1 MINNAPGQVDP
12 ITMNKREKE
21 MYLCVLSSLAEEN
34 DPPYDP
40 SPHLEGRKW
49 RHHVVQKSNVEEQ
62 IRSLMDDGVDVFIN
76 LCDGTPDEPVSGV
89 KLVKALEKLG
99 AAYTGASHE
108 FFDPTR
114 QEMKR
119 AAARVGVPTPA
130 ATFVKSMADVERAG
144 RTLRFP
150 MLVKP
155 PHGYASFGIRRESR
169 VTNVDDLKKQ
179 AAITMKDDGRALIEE
194 FIEGREFTCL
204 VAEDPDDPAHVWSF
218 QPVEF
223 IFPEGES
230 FKHYNMK
237 WVDYE
242 KMNVVIVDNPA
253 YDKRLREY
261 TVKVFQALNGNGY
274 ARCDFRLGV
283 DGEFY
288 MLEINPNCGIFYPP
302 SAPGSADFSLLNDP
316 IGHQG
321 FMDLIIRSAL
331 KHQAD
336 SLRVAPAIV
345 RKREMVKQEVVRP
358 QAKRQAVKRET
369 AKRTG

>member
-1 MINNAPGQVDP
+1 
-12 ITMNKREKE
+12 
-21 MYLCVLSSLAEEN
+21 MYLCVLSSLPEEP

-49 RHHVVQKSNVEEQ
+49 RHHVVQRSNVEDQ
-62 IRSLMDDGVDVFIN
+62 IKSLMDDGVDVFIN
-76 LCDGTPDEPVSGV
+76 LCDGTPDEPVSGIP
-89 KLVKALEKLG
+89 LVKAMEKLG
-99 AAYTGASHE
+99 AAFTGADSS

-119 AAARVGVPTPA
+119 VAARVGIPTPA
-130 ATFVKSMADVERAG
+130 ATFVKSMADVERAS

-155 PHGYASFGIRRESR
+155 AHGFASFGIRKESR

-179 AAITMKDDGRALIEE
+179 ATITMKNDGRALIEE
-194 FIEGREFTCL
+194 FIDGREFTCL
-204 VAEDPDDPAHVWSF
+204 VAENPDDPAHPFSF

-237 WVDYE
+237 WVE
-242 KMNVVIVDNPA
+242 
-253 YDKRLREY
+253 YDKMKVAVVDSPEYDRRLREY
-261 TVKVFQALNGNGY
+261 TIKVFQAFKGNGY
-274 ARCDFRLGV
+274 ARCDYRLGR
-283 DGEFY
+283 DGEIY

-302 SAPGSADFSLLNDP
+302 FDPGSADFSLLNDP

-321 FMDLIIRSAL
+321 FMDLIIRAAL
-331 KHQAD
+331 KRQAEA
-336 SLRVAPAIV
+336 LRVVTPV
-345 RKREMVKQEVVRP
+345 VGKRELVKQEVSKP
-358 QAKRQAVKRET
+358 QAKRAAVKRET
-369 AKRTG
+369 SPRRSI

>member
-1 MINNAPGQVDP
+1 
-12 ITMNKREKE
+12 
-21 MYLCVLSSLAEEN
+21 MYICVLSSLPEEN

-49 RHHVVQKSNVEEQ
+49 RHHVVQNTDVEEQ

-76 LCDGTPDEPVSGV
+76 LCDGTPDEPVAGI
-89 KLVKALEKLG
+89 KLVKTLEKLG
-99 AAYTGASHE
+99 AAFTGADSTC
-108 FFDPTR
+108 FDPTR

-119 AAARVGVPTPA
+119 VAARVGVPTPA
-130 ATFVKSMADVERAG
+130 STFVKSMADVERAA

-155 PHGYASFGIRRESR
+155 AHGFASFGIRKESR
-169 VTNVDDLKKQ
+169 VTNVEDLKTQ
-179 AAITMKDDGRALIEE
+179 AAITMKNDGRALIEE

-204 VAEDPDDPAHVWSF
+204 AADNPDDPAHPMTF

-223 IFPEGES
+223 VFPEGES

-237 WVDYE
+237 WVDYD
-242 KMNVVIVDNPA
+242 KMRVAVLDNA
-253 YDKRLREY
+253 EYDKRVRDYTLR
-261 TVKVFQALNGNGY
+261 VFQAFGASGY
-274 ARCDFRLGV
+274 ARCDFRLGK
-283 DGEFY
+283 DGEIY

-302 SAPGSADFSLLNDP
+302 FDPGSADFSLLNDP

-331 KHQAD
+331 KRQAEA
-336 SLRVAPAIV
+336 LRVV
-345 RKREMVKQEVVRP
+345 LKQEVTRP
-358 QAKRQAVKRET
+358 QVKRQASKRK
-369 AKRTG
+369 AVVG

>member
-1 MINNAPGQVDP
+1 
-12 ITMNKREKE
+12 
-21 MYLCVLSSLAEEN
+21 MYICVLSSLPEPN
-34 DPPYDP
+34 DAPYDP

-49 RHHVVQKSNVEEQ
+49 RHHVVQNTDVEDQ

-76 LCDGTPDEPVSGV
+76 LCDGTPDELVSGV
-89 KLVKALEKLG
+89 KLVKTLEKLG
-99 AAYTGASHE
+99 AAFTGADSSC
-108 FFDPTR
+108 FDPTR

-119 AAARVGVPTPA
+119 VAARVGVPTPA
-130 ATFVKSMADVERAG
+130 STFVKSMVDVERAA

-155 PHGYASFGIRRESR
+155 PHGYASYGIRKESR
-169 VTNVDDLKKQ
+169 VTNLEELKNQ
-179 AAITMKDDGRALIEE
+179 AAITMKNDGRALIEE

-204 VAEDPDDPAHVWSF
+204 AAENPDDPARPLTF

-237 WVDYE
+237 WVDYD
-242 KMNVVIVDNPA
+242 KMRVAVIDNPE
-253 YDKRLREY
+253 YDRRVRDY
-261 TVKVFQALNGNGY
+261 TLKVFQAFGASGY
-274 ARCDFRLGV
+274 ARCDFRLGR
-283 DGEFY
+283 DNEIY

-302 SAPGSADFSLLNDP
+302 FDPGSADFSLLNDP

-331 KHQAD
+331 KRQAEA
-336 SLRVAPAIV
+336 LRVV
-345 RKREMVKQEVVRP
+345 LKQEVSRTPV
-358 QAKRQAVKRET
+358 KRQTTKRKAVV
-369 AKRTG
+369 G

>member
-1 MINNAPGQVDP
+1 
-12 ITMNKREKE
+12 
-21 MYLCVLSSLAEEN
+21 
-34 DPPYDP
+34 
-40 SPHLEGRKW
+40 
-49 RHHVVQKSNVEEQ
+49 VQRTKVEDQ
-62 IRSLMDDGVDVFIN
+62 IKSLMDDGVDVFIN

-89 KLVKALEKLG
+89 QLIKALEKLG
-99 AAYTGASHE
+99 AAFTGADSIC
-108 FFDPTR
+108 FDPTR

-119 AAARVGVPTPA
+119 VAARVGVPTPA
-130 ATFVKSMADVERAG
+130 STFVKSMADVERAS

-155 PHGYASFGIRRESR
+155 PHGYASYGIRKESR

-179 AAITMKDDGRALIEE
+179 AAVTMKNDGRALIEE

-204 VAEDPDDPAHVWSF
+204 VAEDPDDPAHPRTF

-237 WVDYE
+237 WIDYD
-242 KMNVVIVDNPA
+242 KMRVAVIDKPE

-261 TVKVFQALNGNGY
+261 TTKVFQEFKARGY
-274 ARCDFRLGV
+274 ARCDYRLGK
-283 DGEFY
+283 DGEIY
-288 MLEINPNCGIFYPP
+288 MLEINPNCGVFYPP
-302 SAPGSADFSLLNDP
+302 FDPGSADFALLNDP

-331 KHQAD
+331 KRQAEA
-336 SLRVAPAIV
+336 LRVVAPIMA
-345 RKREMVKQEVVRP
+345 KREMLRRAPQETVNIRQEAVRP
-358 QAKRQAVKRET
+358 QAKRQPAKREP
-369 AKRTG
+369 ARRGV